1 MARHAHLH
9 IICGCSQETTAK
21 SSRQRLCGHRSLN
34 RWLAGL
40 SGNVWPLLLWSFRK
54 KCVRPCPTAS
64 LNFLKFSW
72 LLADDSHSLENLF
85 WAFCMPGNMSGPRAT
100 AVESHRQILSPELRG
115 QQKSRWDSGRRAD
128 GVCEG
133 CNCGKGS
140 KDELRGA
147 AEGKRGN
154 GLPLLQYHRR

>member
-1 MARHAHLH
+1 
-9 IICGCSQETTAK
+9 
-21 SSRQRLCGHRSLN
+21 
-34 RWLAGL
+34 
-40 SGNVWPLLLWSFRK
+40 
-54 KCVRPCPTAS
+54 
-64 LNFLKFSW
+64 
-72 LLADDSHSLENLF
+72 
-85 WAFCMPGNMSGPRAT
+85 MPGNMSGPRAT
-100 AVESHRQILSPELRG
+100 AVESHRQILSLELRG
-115 QQKSRWDSGRRAD
+115 QQKSRWDSGSRAD